1 MSKRTLEGKIVSTK
15 NSKTLVV
22 ISHKMLNYTYF
33 DKIIL
38 IKNKKI
44 EIKKANA

>member
-1 MSKRTLEGKIVSTK
+1 IEEFMKLK

-44 EIKKANA
+44 EIKKNN